1 MTILFLALGGLIAA
15 TVGWMIVRTV
25 RITLGSISA
34 LQREI
39 EPVLA
44 PLREGRT
51 PSPDQIHALAARVE
65 TRSVLYRALGAM
77 RRADLFPAHFATPE
91 ALAESDLVVWLA
103 HGNELG
109 AKPDAI
115 EHVKTIE
122 RTIGASGRRARYL
135 VFRFRTDPPHWASKS
150 GWMAGVAGPYL
161 DRDEGFDTPQARVF
175 SKFEAFD
182 ARAPEDHLS
191 AMEQVT
197 GPPRV

>member
-1 MTILFLALGGLIAA
+1 MGIFLLAFGGLIAA
-15 TVGWMIVRTV
+15 AIGWMIVRSV
-25 RITLGSISA
+25 RMTLASTAA
-34 LQREI
+34 LQQRI

-51 PSPDQIHALAARVE
+51 PSPDEIHALAAHVE
-65 TRSVLYRALGAM
+65 TRSLLQRALRGLK
-77 RRADLFPAHFATPE
+77 REDLFPVQFATPE

-122 RTIGASGRRARYL
+122 RPVGAAGRRARYL
-135 VFRFRTDPPHWASKS
+135 VFRFRTDPPHWASTS
-150 GWMAGVAGPYL
+150 GWMAGVAGPYF

-175 SKFEAFD
+175 SRFEAFD
-182 ARAPEDHLS
+182 ARSPEAHLS